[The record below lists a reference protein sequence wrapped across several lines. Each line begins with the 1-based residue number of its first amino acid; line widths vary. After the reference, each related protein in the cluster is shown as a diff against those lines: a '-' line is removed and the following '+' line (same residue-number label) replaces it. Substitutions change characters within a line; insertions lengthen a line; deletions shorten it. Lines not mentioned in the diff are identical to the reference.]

1 MIIIIAF
8 QQEGI
13 PKGAISFR
21 VLGNYIYSENNMII
35 ILNTS
40 LHINF
45 MGMDGK
51 LLLFFEG
58 LIRDIYFKDNIIKDI
73 I

>member
-51 LLLFFEG
+51 
-58 LIRDIYFKDNIIKDI
+58 
-73 I
+73 